1 MKVRCDDNGAPE
13 WFAVHV
19 WSGREHLCAKHLQQR
34 GYEVFLPCIRER
46 RRWSDRIK
54 VVDRALF
61 PGYVFCRFGDDVVG
75 KIITAP
81 GVIRI
86 VGDDCGPSAIPAQE
100 IEAVRRIVDAQLSAE
115 PWPAPSLVG
124 QKVLIELGPLRGIT
138 GTVLVIKN
146 RRRLVVSVGLLPQA
160 IAVEIDSD
168 WITTPLAMPQTEPQN
183 DQAPFERRVAT
194 SARHSR

>member
-1 MKVRCDDNGAPE
+1 MIVRCDDDGAPQ

-54 VVDRALF
+54 VVDRPLF
-61 PGYVFCRFGDDVVG
+61 PGYVFCRFGVDVLG
-75 KIITAP
+75 KIITVP

-86 VGDDCGPSAIPAQE
+86 VGDDHGPSAIPAQE

-124 QKVLIELGPLRGIT
+124 QQVLIELGPLRGIT
-138 GTVLVIKN
+138 GTVLVVKN
-146 RRRLVVSVGLLPQA
+146 RRRLVVSVGLVPQA

-168 WITTPLAMPQTEPQN
+168 WITTPLAPLATPH
-183 DQAPFERRVAT
+183 AERQKRSGA
-194 SARHSR
+194 A